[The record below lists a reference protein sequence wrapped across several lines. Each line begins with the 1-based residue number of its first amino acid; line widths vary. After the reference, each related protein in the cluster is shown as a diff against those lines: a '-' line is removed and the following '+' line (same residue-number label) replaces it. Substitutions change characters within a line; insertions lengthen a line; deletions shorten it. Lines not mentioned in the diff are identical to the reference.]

1 MILLGL
7 DFDNTLV
14 CYDTLFYQIAVEKS
28 LIDES
33 LKADKITIRD
43 YLRSEGK
50 DSDFTLLQGEVYG
63 SRILDAEP
71 AEGMLESLKDIKKR
85 GIEMV
90 IVSHKTLRPF
100 KGPQYNL
107 HEAAL
112 SWLKKHHFFS
122 EEGLDLPLGSVY
134 FEETKKKKVEK
145 ISSLGCTHFIDDL
158 PEILQMIPGNLNK
171 ILYANNQN
179 CSSKYINMNN
189 WSELKELI

>member
-14 CYDTLFYQIAVEKS
+14 CYDKLFYQIAVEKL
-28 LIDES
+28 LIDKS

-112 SWLKKHHFFS
+112 SWLKKYHFFS
-122 EEGLDLPLGSVY
+122 EEGLNLPLDSVH
-134 FEETKKKKVEK
+134 FEETKQKKVEK

-179 CSSKYINMNN
+179 HSSEYINMNN
-189 WSELKELI
+189 WSDLKELI

>member
-14 CYDTLFYQIAVEKS
+14 CYDKLFHQIAVERL

-50 DSDFTLLQGEVYG
+50 DADFTLLQGEVYG

-71 AEGMLESLKDIKKR
+71 AEGMLESLKDIKKK

-112 SWLKKHHFFS
+112 SWLKKYHFFS
-122 EEGLDLPLGSVY
+122 EQGLNLPLDSVY
-134 FEETKKKKVEK
+134 FEETKGEKVKK
-145 ISSLGCTHFIDDL
+145 ISTLGCTHFIDDL
-158 PEILQMIPGNLNK
+158 PEILQMIPGDLNK
-171 ILYANNQN
+171 IFYSNNQAP
-179 CSSKYINMNN
+179 SSEYINMNH

>member
-14 CYDTLFYQIAVEKS
+14 CYDKLFYQIAVEKL
-28 LIDES
+28 LIDKS

-112 SWLKKHHFFS
+112 SWLKKYHFFS
-122 EEGLDLPLGSVY
+122 EEGLNLPLDSVY

-179 CSSKYINMNN
+179 HSSEYINMNN
-189 WSELKELI
+189 WSDLKELI

>member
-14 CYDTLFYQIAVEKS
+14 CYDKLFYQIAVEKL
-28 LIDES
+28 LIDKS

-122 EEGLDLPLGSVY
+122 EEGLNLPLDSVH
-134 FEETKKKKVEK
+134 FEETKQKKVEK

-179 CSSKYINMNN
+179 HSSEYINMNN
-189 WSELKELI
+189 WSDLKELI